1 MRKIMTLALVM
12 AMTFMLTSSNKQF
25 TIYMIGD
32 STMADKNMKKAPEE
46 RGWGM
51 VLQGFFTENV
61 KIDNHAINGRSS
73 KSFINEGRWQKVLDK
88 MQPGDYLV
96 IQFGHNDEKRTDS
109 LRYTRPWQEFADNYR
124 MFIRAAKEKG
134 VTPIVMNCVARR
146 NFFNARTKEEIDD
159 EALRSVNRDKYN
171 GNEKVNSDTLVDTH
185 GDYAR
190 VPQQIAKEFN
200 VPYID
205 ANKISTDLENSLGVE
220 GSRDLHMIKYNGKDN
235 THYNVYGARLMASL
249 LVDEMAKVCPQLAPF
264 VRHYDYVV
272 SAKGRGNYLTLQ
284 EAVDATPMGKK
295 TQILILDGTWQ
306 KPVIAKGK
314 KVKLIKYC
322 GVTVK

>member
-1 MRKIMTLALVM
+1 
-12 AMTFMLTSSNKQF
+12 
-25 TIYMIGD
+25 
-32 STMADKNMKKAPEE
+32 
-46 RGWGM
+46 
-51 VLQGFFTENV
+51 
-61 KIDNHAINGRSS
+61 
-73 KSFINEGRWQKVLDK
+73 
-88 MQPGDYLV
+88 
-96 IQFGHNDEKRTDS
+96 
-109 LRYTRPWQEFADNYR
+109 
-124 MFIRAAKEKG
+124 
-134 VTPIVMNCVARR
+134 
-146 NFFNARTKEEIDD
+146 
-159 EALRSVNRDKYN
+159 
-171 GNEKVNSDTLVDTH
+171 
-185 GDYAR
+185 
-190 VPQQIAKEFN
+190 
-200 VPYID
+200 
-205 ANKISTDLENSLGVE
+205 
-220 GSRDLHMIKYNGKDN
+220 MIKYNGKDN